1 MSGRSGY
8 GRSRIVGKLIH
19 LPANMNMAGLAP
31 RVGKPGWAIRL
42 YYQRVDECFCCIPL
56 KIIRRFIATGTLDNP
71 NLSGNGVFYNPA
83 LTPDVGRTQVWYGI
97 VFNRRINV
105 TSGSVTPIA
114 PNEKIVMSSTTA
126 LGSILPDV
134 ATLNSTDFVGLDNSN
149 TTGTPGAASSFTFD
163 IGKTHATGIPGSA
176 APVWSAVN
184 DASATNNVNAILSP
198 VTTSG
203 TQRGMYLV
211 TNPAKFG
218 GYTMLANITN
228 IIVASYLGAPSIT
241 VGTPAPTTGAI
252 TASSD
257 QIAFRNAIANVT
269 HTNNNISTTFNPDI
283 GITFTT
289 DPCFPNSGGLNVA
302 GPVSGFAI
310 PSPNGQPVLEL
321 LA

>member
-56 KIIRRFIATGTLDNP
+56 KIIRRFIATGTLDNA
-71 NLSGNGVFYNPA
+71 NLSSGLAYNPA

-97 VFNRRINV
+97 VFNRRINA
-105 TSGSVTPIA
+105 TSGIA
-114 PNEKIVMSSTTA
+114 APASGETIVMSSTTA

-134 ATLNSTDFVGLDNSN
+134 ATLSSSDFVGLNSSN
-149 TTGTPGAASSFTFD
+149 TTGTPVGAFTFD
-163 IGKTHATGIPGSA
+163 IGKTYATGIPLSA
-176 APVWSAVN
+176 PPVWSAVN

-198 VTTSG
+198 VVTGSSE
-203 TQRGMYLV
+203 RGMYLV
-211 TNPAKFG
+211 TNPSIFG

-228 IIVASYLGAPSIT
+228 IIVASYLGQNST
-241 VGTPAPTTGAI
+241 TTGTPAAPNTGPI
-252 TASSD
+252 TASGD
-257 QIAFRNAIANVT
+257 QVAFRNAIANVT

-283 GITFTT
+283 SITFTT
-289 DPCFPNSGGLNVA
+289 DPCLPRSGGLNVA
-302 GPVSGFAI
+302 APVGGFAI
-310 PSPNGQPVLEL
+310 ASPNGNPPLEL
-321 LA
+321 LT

>member
-56 KIIRRFIATGTLDNP
+56 KIIRRFIATGNLGDNI
-71 NLSGNGVFYNPA
+71 LASGVAYNPA

-105 TSGSVTPIA
+105 TSPSVVPTP
-114 PNEKIVMSSTTA
+114 PYTIVMSSTTA
-126 LGSILPDV
+126 LGVVTSDV
-134 ATLNSTDFVGLDNSN
+134 ATLTSSDFVGLNSSN
-149 TTGTPGAASSFTFD
+149 TTGTPGGAFTFD
-163 IGKTHATGIPGSA
+163 IGNTHATGIPGSA
-176 APVWSAVN
+176 VPVWSAVN

-198 VTTSG
+198 VVTTSPE
-203 TQRGMYLV
+203 RGMYLV

-228 IIVASYLGAPSIT
+228 IIVASYRGVQSTTVGAP
-241 VGTPAPTTGAI
+241 PAPTTGPI
-252 TASSD
+252 TASSY

-289 DPCFPNSGGLNVA
+289 DPCFPRSGGLTVSA
-302 GPVSGFAI
+302 PVSGFAI